1 MELRVATGLLLSNF
15 RALATLLHIAQLGC
29 CIIRLVA
36 WIELLHT
43 IDDLVVNELS
53 RANKLDVS
61 SVFDFGHSVSVSLLI
76 SLLLL
81 LLELL
86 LDVLEDII
94 GFVAGACVL
103 VIVVV
108 V

>member
-29 CIIRLVA
+29 CIISLVA

-43 IDDLVVNELS
+43 IDDLVVNELG

-76 SLLLL
+76 SLL

>member
-1 MELRVATGLLLSNF
+1 MELRVTTGLLLSNF
-15 RALATLLHIAQLGC
+15 CALATLLHIAQLGC
-29 CIIRLVA
+29 CIIKLVA
-36 WIELLHT
+36 WIELLHS
-43 IDDLVVNELS
+43 IDDLVENELG

-76 SLLLL
+76 SLLL

>member
-43 IDDLVVNELS
+43 IDDLVVNELG

-81 LLELL
+81 LELL

-103 VIVVV
+103 MIVVV

>member
-43 IDDLVVNELS
+43 IDDLVVNELG

-76 SLLLL
+76 SLL